1 MTMSSQSLVSLQ
13 SSQPVASAAATSHKL
28 NGYSSSS
35 SNYPHH
41 NQTAYRAS
49 SSHLQTPV
57 TVTDS
62 SSYAAVRAPDLPLTG
77 AAEAD
82 ADILAFLKARQNA
95 IQLGECALC
104 HSLVV

>member
-1 MTMSSQSLVSLQ
+1 MFIHKPQKLQLPQSNSNSTPLSSD
-13 SSQPVASAAATSHKL
+13 
-28 NGYSSSS
+28 
-35 SNYPHH
+35 SNYPHY
-41 NQTAYRAS
+41 NQTAYRTS
-49 SSHLQTPV
+49 SSPLQTPV

-62 SSYAAVRAPDLPLTG
+62 SSYAAVRPPDIPLTG
-77 AAEAD
+77 DAEAD

>member
-1 MTMSSQSLVSLQ
+1 MTMSSQSTVSLQ
-13 SSQPVASAAATSHKL
+13 SSQPVASAAASHKL

-35 SNYPHH
+35 SNYPHY

-62 SSYAAVRAPDLPLTG
+62 SSYAAVRAPDIPLTG
-77 AAEAD
+77 DAEAD